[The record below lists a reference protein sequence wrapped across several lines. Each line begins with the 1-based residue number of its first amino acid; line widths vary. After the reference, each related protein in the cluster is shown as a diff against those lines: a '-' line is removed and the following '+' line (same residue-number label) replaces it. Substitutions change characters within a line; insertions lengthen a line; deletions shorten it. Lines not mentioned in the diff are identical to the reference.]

1 MKGGVIFYRFI
12 SQPLFMLQH
21 LAGYILAVII
31 GLSLGLIG
39 GGGSIL
45 TVPVLVYLMGTD
57 PVLAT
62 TYSLFIVG
70 CTSLAGGTKAYMNRL
85 VDFGSVSLFGI
96 PSILTVFIA
105 RHFILPQIPEIIF
118 TIRSM
123 EVTKGHFLMMIFALL
138 MLVAALSMMRND
150 GKETVTP
157 ENTTTRHDKPL
168 SLFIP
173 GLLTG
178 LVTGLLGA
186 GGGFLIIP
194 ALVLFVKLPMKT
206 AVGTSLLIIAINA
219 CFGFVF
225 SIGHFYFDWS
235 LLLPF
240 TALAVTGVFAG
251 SAIAER
257 MNGEALKKWFG
268 WFVLA
273 MSVFIMAKEILVP

>member
-1 MKGGVIFYRFI
+1 MV
-12 SQPLFMLQH
+12 QLW
-21 LAGYILAVII
+21 GYIIAVLI
-31 GLSLGLIG
+31 GISLGLIG

-45 TVPVLVYLMGTD
+45 TVPVLVYLMHVD

-70 CTSLAGGTKAYMNRL
+70 ITSLVGGTKAYMNKL
-85 VDFGSVSLFGI
+85 VDFSAVSLFGI

-105 RHFILPQIPEIIF
+105 RHFILPHIPDRLF
-118 TIRSM
+118 TLGSL
-123 EVTKGHFLMMIFALL
+123 VVKKGSFLMMLFALL
-138 MLVAALSMMRND
+138 MLVAAISMIRNYE
-150 GKETVTP
+150 KP
-157 ENTTTRHDKPL
+157 AAKIENAGARHDNIL
-168 SLFIP
+168 SLLVP
-173 GLLTG
+173 GLLIG

-194 ALVLFVKLPMKT
+194 VLVLFIKLPMKT
-206 AVGTSLLIIAINA
+206 AVGTSLLIIAINS

-225 SIGHFYFDWS
+225 SIGHFYLNWA

-251 SAIAER
+251 GKIAQH

-268 WFVLA
+268 FFVLT
-273 MSVFIMAKEILVP
+273 MSIYIFVKEIFFS

>member
-1 MKGGVIFYRFI
+1 MA
-12 SQPLFMLQH
+12 Q
-21 LAGYILAVII
+21 LAGYIIAILI
-31 GLSLGLIG
+31 GISLGLIG

-45 TVPVLVYLMGTD
+45 TVPVLVYLMHVD

-70 CTSLAGGTKAYMNRL
+70 FTSLVGGTRAYINKL
-85 VDFGSVSLFGI
+85 VDFRSVSLFGI

-105 RHFILPQIPEIIF
+105 RHFILPRIPESLF
-118 TIRSM
+118 TAGNLVIK
-123 EVTKGHFLMMIFALL
+123 KGSFLMMLFALL
-138 MLVAALSMMRND
+138 MLIAAISMIRNY
-150 GKETVTP
+150 
-157 ENTTTRHDKPL
+157 DKHTDSEQSNAIHQEKTF
-168 SLFIP
+168 SLLIP
-173 GLLTG
+173 GLLIG

-194 ALVLFVKLPMKT
+194 ALVLFIKLPMKI
-206 AVGTSLLIIAINA
+206 AVGTSLLIIAINS

-225 SIGHFYFDWS
+225 SIGHFLLDWT

-240 TALAVTGVFAG
+240 TCLAVAGVFIG
-251 SAIAER
+251 SKIGEH

-273 MSVFIMAKEILVP
+273 MSVYIFLKEILN